1 MKKISLIALLGLVA
15 FDAHAVNLRQYASV
29 KLLAPVSNKTEIKE
43 SLTVYDHGTGT
54 TYFEEF
60 KEDEDMETVN
70 ALSLAYGVQ
79 LADARVELEY
89 NHYFGASEIGDTGL
103 KLQNYALFANAYYD
117 FKTNSPFTPYVGA
130 GIGYNQ
136 QELSAEGESET
147 LRSAAWKLM
156 VGTGWKVNNMLTLDL
171 GYRYVNFGSTE
182 YSEFLFDGMYGYNI
196 ELEFANVAHELM
208 LGARISF

>member
-43 SLTVYDHGTGT
+43 SVTLYDYGT

-89 NHYFGASEIGDTGL
+89 NHYFGASEIGDSDL

-156 VGTGWKVNNMLTLDL
+156 VGTGWKVNHMLTLDL

-182 YSEFLFDGMYGYNI
+182 YSEYFFDGIYDYNI
-196 ELEFANVAHELM
+196 ELEFTNVAHELM